1 VRHKDGTW
9 RVVDVVANNLLLN
22 PMVKGIIIVI
32 HKISRYAR
40 DEQTWAEEEAAL
52 AMAKEYHL
60 TETEQRVLTLI
71 AEGKSNPQIAEQLVV
86 SPSTVRFHVTSILL
100 KLGVTSRTE
109 AATVA
114 VRRHL
119 VV

>member
-1 VRHKDGTW
+1 
-9 RVVDVVANNLLLN
+9 VVDVVANNLLLN
-22 PMVKGIIIVI
+22 PTVKGIIIVI
-32 HKISRYAR
+32 HKISRYSR
-40 DEQTWAEEEAAL
+40 DERTWAEEASAME
-52 AMAKEYHL
+52 MAKEYHL
-60 TETEQRVLTLI
+60 TETEHRVLTLI

-109 AATVA
+109 AATIA